1 MERRLANTVFLA
13 FLLWTFMFSPWT
25 AGDINFWGCMTA
37 SAALLSAM
45 ALVPPLTPLKGEES
59 NERKL
64 KLIREDHPLV
74 ESIKTFTWKE
84 WFINI
89 LLGIGIAIVLWGVFW
104 VGDKLSQIIFPSFAR
119 AQVNSIYGM
128 KDGENGNLLAL
139 LLLFLIGPGEEIV
152 WRGFVQ
158 KSFEGPSAP
167 LKGGGVSTKDAGNL
181 LVKLWNDPRFKAYVY
196 ATLIYAGI
204 HIASMNFMLIMAA
217 LVCGVIWGGLYYFF
231 PKYFPAILIS
241 HALWDAA
248 VFIWWPI

>member
-13 FLLWTFMFSPWT
+13 FMLWTFMFSPWT
-25 AGDINFWGCMTA
+25 AANINFWGCMTA
-37 SAALLSAM
+37 SAVLLSAM
-45 ALVPPLTPLKGEES
+45 ALVTPLTPLKGEES

-84 WFINI
+84 WLINI
-89 LLGIGIAIVLWGVFW
+89 LLGIAIAIVLWGVFW
-104 VGDKLSQIIFPSFAR
+104 VGDKLSQILFPSFAR

-139 LLLFLIGPGEEIV
+139 LLLCLIGPGEEIV
-152 WRGFVQ
+152 WRGYVQ
-158 KSFEGPSAP
+158 KTFAEYY
-167 LKGGGVSTKDAGNL
+167 KDGLRIGNL
-181 LVKLWNDPRFKAYVY
+181 VLPARLAAFVV

-231 PKYFPAILIS
+231 PKYFPAILLS

-248 VFIWWPI
+248 VFIWFPI